1 MADPRDISKPE
12 DLPTNPDNLQRND
25 GLISPIEE
33 TSSSQTPPTLPPNDV
48 SQQVD
53 SSVDGNDI
61 NISGETPPDSFG
73 GSPITG
79 ASEFPLAG
87 SFPMGEGTPNG
98 VFSVPRCG
106 SRVWVFFH
114 GGDIQK
120 PVYFAYSL
128 APTDHYNFYGNPP
141 PQPDEQKSSLPA
153 TVQPDNQSSSQ
164 ELIENPLP
172 TQTPEPTQ
180 TVRPP
185 LVVVPSSELEQR
197 KSTIDQY
204 TIDKNTL

>member
-33 TSSSQTPPTLPPNDV
+33 PSSSQNPPTGQNEDILVSKIDNGSVTTVEGTPPIDPY
-48 SQQVD
+48 
-53 SSVDGNDI
+53 
-61 NISGETPPDSFG
+61 G
-73 GSPITG
+73 GSPTTG
-79 ASEFPLAG
+79 APPFPLAG
-87 SFPMGEGTPNG
+87 SFPMGEGVPDG

-141 PQPDEQKSSLPA
+141 PQPNEQKSSLPA

-172 TQTPEPTQ
+172 TKTPEPTQ
-180 TVRPP
+180 TVKPS
-185 LVVVPSSELEQR
+185 LNVVPNSVLEQR

>member
-33 TSSSQTPPTLPPNDV
+33 PSSSQNPPTGQNEDILVSKIDNGSVTTVEGTPPIDPY
-48 SQQVD
+48 
-53 SSVDGNDI
+53 
-61 NISGETPPDSFG
+61 G
-73 GSPITG
+73 GSPIIG
-79 ASEFPLAG
+79 APPFPLAG

-98 VFSVPRCG
+98 VFSIPRCG

-180 TVRPP
+180 TVKPS
-185 LVVVPSSELEQR
+185 LNVVPNSELEKR